1 MTSPAFLPSLT
12 GRTIAVTG
20 ASRGIGLAIVELL
33 AKCGA
38 TTLGGARSAPHPAIE
53 GASFMELDVGSEA
66 SVIAFA
72 DAAAALGIDAL
83 VNNAGVGSFALLEN
97 ATVED
102 YRRIMDTNVLGM
114 FLASKW
120 LIPHFRRRHAAG
132 LTSQIVNITS
142 DVSDRTF
149 AAGGLYTA
157 SKHAQRALSRT
168 LAIEGKD
175 YGLRVTE
182 IRPGMTDTHF
192 NDRTP
197 GTHQGAVQLSP
208 RDVAQAVAYA
218 LSAPPH
224 VRVDEIVLHPTI
236 QDIAF

>member
-1 MTSPAFLPSLT
+1 MTTPAFLSSLA
-12 GRTIAVTG
+12 GRKIAVTG

-38 TTLGGARSAPHPAIE
+38 TTLGGARSAAAPAIQ
-53 GASFMELDVGSEA
+53 GASFMELDVTSEA

-72 DAAAALGIDAL
+72 DAAAALGVDAL
-83 VNNAGVGSFALLEN
+83 VNNAGVGSFALLES
-97 ATVED
+97 ATIEE

-120 LIPHFRRRHAAG
+120 LIPHFRHRHAAG

-142 DVSDRTF
+142 DVSDRNF

-182 IRPGMTDTHF
+182 IRPGITDTHF

-197 GTHQGAVQLSP
+197 GTRDGTGQLSP

-224 VRVDEIVLHPTI
+224 VRIDEIVLHPTI
-236 QDIAF
+236 QDIVF